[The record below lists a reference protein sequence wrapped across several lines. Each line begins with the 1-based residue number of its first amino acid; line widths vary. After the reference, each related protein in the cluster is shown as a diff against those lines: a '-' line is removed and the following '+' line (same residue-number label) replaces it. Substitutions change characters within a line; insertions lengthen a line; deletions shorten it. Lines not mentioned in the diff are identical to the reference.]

1 MLYLSALV
9 SAIAVGLNFHSTYS
23 FQFQVTSSSSSSISS
38 RFSFSLNSLLK
49 KGKLKEVNTFL
60 ENISEEHDLQNYLK
74 TGQRAYGIGTRYDFL
89 NSTINRFN
97 SITIMVHSFAVSF
110 NFLNLF
116 LAGIQ

>member
-1 MLYLSALV
+1 MLCLSALV
-9 SAIAVGLNFHSTYS
+9 SAVAIGLNFHSTHS
-23 FQFQVTSSSSSSISS
+23 FQFQVTSSSSSLSP

-97 SITIMVHSFAVSF
+97 SITIMV
-110 NFLNLF
+110 
-116 LAGIQ
+116 